1 MARWVQWSR
10 WADRWR
16 RGAGQPRRW
25 RPRRVLVVVAAALV
39 GVMAVGVS
47 AVLIGQ
53 DRGKAGYDEG
63 SAAGGTAAASPVAPP
78 YPVETAP
85 DAASGR
91 ATTSDSAAAPNTG
104 SGSSGQDK
112 SLSVSTGRDLI
123 RTAQLTLDVDDVSA
137 RARQVRTAAT
147 AVGGVVVQEQSG
159 DDYASLTVRVPGD
172 SMDKLTDDVAGLGK
186 VTGRSAQVSD
196 VTDDVVDLDARVRS
210 QQASVDR
217 VRALLAQAQSIGD
230 VVSIESELASREAD
244 LDSLTGRLASL
255 RDQVAMSTLTVDLR
269 GPAAAPVPVED
280 PASPAG
286 WSEGLAAGWAGLKAV
301 GTATAAVAGFLLP
314 MLPLVAVVLGLVWAV
329 RRIVRGRRPAPPAG
343 APAPAP
349 TPTT

>member
-1 MARWVQWSR
+1 MTAMAQRL
-10 WADRWR
+10 RWR
-16 RGAGQPRRW
+16 RGPGRPGRW
-25 RPRRVLVVVAAALV
+25 RPRRVFVVVAAVLV

-53 DRGKAGYDEG
+53 GGRGRAGYDEG
-63 SAAGGTAAASPVAPP
+63 TSAVGTAASPVAPP
-78 YPVETAP
+78 YSMETAP
-85 DAASGR
+85 GAASGR
-91 ATTSDSAAAPNTG
+91 SSDAAAAPSPAG
-104 SGSSGQDK
+104 GASSTAPADK
-112 SLSVSTGRDLI
+112 SLPLGVDRDLV
-123 RTAQLTLDVDDVSA
+123 RTGQLTLDVDDVAA
-137 RARQVRTAAT
+137 RGRQVRTAAT

-159 DDYASLTVRVPGD
+159 DDYASLTVRVPVD
-172 SMDKLTDDVAGLGK
+172 SMDKVTDDVAGLGK
-186 VTGRSAQVSD
+186 VTNRSAQVSD
-196 VTDDVVDLDARVRS
+196 VTGDVVDLDARVRS

>member
-1 MARWVQWSR
+1 MTAMAQRL
-10 WADRWR
+10 RWR
-16 RGAGQPRRW
+16 RGAGRSGRW
-25 RPRRVLVVVAAALV
+25 RPRRVFVVVAAVLV

-53 DRGKAGYDEG
+53 GGRGRAGYDEG
-63 SAAGGTAAASPVAPP
+63 TSAVGTAASPVAPP
-78 YPVETAP
+78 YSMETAP
-85 DAASGR
+85 AAPSGR
-91 ATTSDSAAAPNTG
+91 SSAADSAAAPNAAG
-104 SGSSGQDK
+104 GASSTAPTDK
-112 SLSVSTGRDLI
+112 SLLPGAGRDLV
-123 RTAQLTLDVDDVSA
+123 RTGQLTLDVDDVAA
-137 RARQVRTAAT
+137 RGRQVRTAAT

-159 DDYASLTVRVPGD
+159 DDYASLTVRVPVD
-172 SMDKLTDDVAGLGK
+172 SMDKVTDDVAGLGK
-186 VTGRSAQVSD
+186 VTNRSAQVSD
-196 VTDDVVDLDARVRS
+196 VTGDVVDLDARVRS

-314 MLPLVAVVLGLVWAV
+314 MLPLVAVVLGLVWGV

-349 TPTT
+349 TATS